1 MPYTVRKV
9 RNQPCYKVYN
19 KNTKKVHSKCTS
31 KEKALKQIR
40 LLNAIKYNK
49 KFKPNNSRKAR

>member
-9 RNQPCYKVYN
+9 RNQSCYKVYN

-49 KFKPNNSRKAR
+49 KFKPNSTRKSR

>member
-9 RNQPCYKVYN
+9 RNQSCYKVYN